1 MSKIVINGVDGNF
14 GSLVAQYALELMNK
28 EDLVFTAPKE
38 ESLKEYEKQGIKKSY
53 WAVLLQ
59 STGKAGNL

>member
-28 EDLVFTAPKE
+28 EDFVFTAPKE
-38 ESLKEYEKQGIKKSY
+38 ELKQQ
-53 WAVLLQ
+53 LLILMIL
-59 STGKAGNL
+59 KDL

>member
-28 EDLVFTAPKE
+28 EDLVFTEPKDD
-38 ESLKEYEKQGIKKSY
+38 KKHK
-53 WAVLLQ
+53 AVWQKLLMI
-59 STGKAGNL
+59 S